1 MCKSM
6 NNEIVGKA
14 CKSMNNDEIVG
25 KTCKSMNN
33 EIVHGRGSGATLI

>member
-1 MCKSM
+1 M

>member
-1 MCKSM
+1 M

-33 EIVHGRGSGATLI
+33 EIVHGCGSGATLI